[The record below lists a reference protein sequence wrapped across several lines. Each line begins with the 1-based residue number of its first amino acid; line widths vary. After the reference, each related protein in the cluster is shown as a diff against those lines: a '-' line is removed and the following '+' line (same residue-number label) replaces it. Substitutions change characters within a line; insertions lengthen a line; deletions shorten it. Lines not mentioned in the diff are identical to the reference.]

1 MNNEFD
7 PSSITSETSFW
18 QLYKLCRKIPSSKD
32 NLIVF
37 WLSLGLFSLGY
48 TWLNV
53 TSALRLELLNDLSSN
68 LIAWSV
74 SLLAFILA
82 GYSIFASSASKSM
95 QVAMERF
102 DSKDDGMSH
111 LKKIH
116 CIFLKICIDILLVV
130 FILFITSLT
139 PFHDVMKVVNN
150 SIASSVLQA
159 SIMFDLLLA
168 FQSSLF
174 VLVLM
179 LSKSFIFN
187 LFHSVMT
194 TVRWEAEIEL
204 SKDEQNS
211 N

>member
-1 MNNEFD
+1 MTF
-7 PSSITSETSFW
+7 SIGYLFICDDLEKKLDLISE
-18 QLYKLCRKIPSSKD
+18 
-32 NLIVF
+32 
-37 WLSLGLFSLGY
+37 
-48 TWLNV
+48 
-53 TSALRLELLNDLSSN
+53 LSSN
-68 LIAWSV
+68 LISWSV

-102 DSKDDGMSH
+102 KSQDVGMSH

-116 CIFLKICIDILLVV
+116 CIFLKICIDILMVV
-130 FILFITSLT
+130 AILYITSLPPFLSLSELSSST
-139 PFHDVMKVVNN
+139 PFYINGNPVFL
-150 SIASSVLQA
+150 I
-159 SIMFDLLLA
+159 DLLLA

-194 TVRWEAEIEL
+194 TVRWEAE
-204 SKDEQNS
+204 SNPSEQNE
-211 N
+211 